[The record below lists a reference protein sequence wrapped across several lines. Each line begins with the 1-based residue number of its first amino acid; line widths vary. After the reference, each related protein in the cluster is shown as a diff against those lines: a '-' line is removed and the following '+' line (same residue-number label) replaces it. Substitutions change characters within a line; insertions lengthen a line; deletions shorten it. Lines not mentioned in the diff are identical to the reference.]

1 MVKVMNTEKTTEE
14 KMLAY
19 MEERK
24 NKEKF
29 NGIVALI
36 FFFPFLL
43 LACFVGWIA
52 SLVS

>member
-19 MEERK
+19 MEEQK

-29 NGIVALI
+29 KAIIAGII
-36 FFFPFLL
+36 FFPFLL
-43 LACFVGWIA
+43 FAGFIVFIA
-52 SLVS
+52 SSIS